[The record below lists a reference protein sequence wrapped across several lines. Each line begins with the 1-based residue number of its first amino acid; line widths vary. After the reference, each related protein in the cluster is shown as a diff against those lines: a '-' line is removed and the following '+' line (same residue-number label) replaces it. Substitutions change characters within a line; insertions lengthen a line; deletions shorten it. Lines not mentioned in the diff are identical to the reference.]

1 MKRMK
6 NFLLNT
12 TATILFLNGFQADVN
27 ALSNIDNTLLNFSAD
42 KSTIA
47 ALQELFGTVD
57 DELSLYKYPP
67 ILEPIKIP
75 MNFSFKDYLIVR
87 VQLSP
92 KCVVSTYH
100 PFVSAKEYVTS
111 SNGIELSK
119 IRCQT
124 FCSIWERIKLFLQ
137 AVNDLGTSIEQAKNS
152 TDRAR
157 EEMRVKSFLKSYKII
172 FGAFYALEENSE
184 GISFEAKQAIRRIWG
199 YMNESAFSLQKVC
212 EEAEAKDKTASDNAR
227 TVARQI
233 MLLQYAYAAI
243 SLQFYHAYHF
253 LETDSGDDPY
263 SKSNYEANYKK
274 LLNLLSDLAVR
285 LEIHDTQYHKELMKT
300 PKPTEKVNTE
310 A

>member
-1 MKRMK
+1 MKGMK

-12 TATILFLNGFQADVN
+12 AVTVLFFNSFQVDVN
-27 ALSNIDNTLLNFSAD
+27 ALQNLGTDEA
-42 KSTIA
+42 TIA

-67 ILEPIKIP
+67 ILEPVKIP
-75 MNFSFKDYLIVR
+75 MQFSFKDYLAVR

-100 PFVSAKEYVTS
+100 PFVSAKEYVAS
-111 SNGIELSK
+111 NNGIELSK

-137 AVNDLGTSIEQAKNS
+137 AVNDLVTSIEQARNS
-152 TDRAR
+152 TERER
-157 EEMRVKSFLKSYKII
+157 EEIRVKSLLKNYKII

-199 YMNESAFSLQKVC
+199 YMNELAFSLQKAC
-212 EEAEAKDKTASDNAR
+212 EEAEAKNKTASNNAR

-243 SLQFYHAYHF
+243 SLEFYHAYHF

-263 SKSNYEANYKK
+263 SKSHYEANYKK

-300 PKPTEKVNTE
+300 PKPTEKVNAE